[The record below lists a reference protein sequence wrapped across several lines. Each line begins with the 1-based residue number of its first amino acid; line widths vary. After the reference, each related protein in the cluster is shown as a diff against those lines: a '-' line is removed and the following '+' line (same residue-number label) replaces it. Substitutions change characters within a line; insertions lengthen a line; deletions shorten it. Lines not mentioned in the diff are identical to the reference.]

1 LINVVRSTGGI
12 EWEGKGSEDKILMTH
27 MNVDYDFL
35 STTGMSII
43 AGRNIDPA
51 IASDSVSA
59 YLINETAARHM
70 GWNPA
75 EAPGKKLAMWG
86 KQGEV
91 IGVVK
96 DFHFRP
102 MTETIE
108 PFLFRY
114 RREESPSGLL
124 VKAKANRVI
133 DAISSIESIYK
144 KYDHKSVPYYQF
156 VDDALNKQ
164 YRLEQNTGRIVMTFS
179 VITIFVACLGLFG
192 LATYT
197 AEQRTKEIGI
207 RKVLGATIGS
217 IVSLISREFILL
229 VGFAIVIAVPV
240 AWWGMSTWLQSFAY
254 RIEPEWWMFAV
265 SGMVA
270 LVIALFTVSFQSVR
284 AALMNPAKTL
294 RTE

>member
-1 LINVVRSTGGI
+1 MDSSRST
-12 EWEGKGSEDKILMTH
+12 WQKVSNVGK
-27 MNVDYDFL
+27 
-35 STTGMSII
+35 
-43 AGRNIDPA
+43 A
-51 IASDSVSA
+51 
-59 YLINETAARHM
+59 
-70 GWNPA
+70 
-75 EAPGKKLAMWG
+75 
-86 KQGEV
+86 GEV

-114 RREESPSGLL
+114 RREETPSGLL
-124 VKAKANRVI
+124 VKAKADRVI

-144 KYDHKSVPYYQF
+144 KYDHKSAPYCQF

-207 RKVLGATIGS
+207 RKVLGAS
-217 IVSLISREFILL
+217 IAGIVGLISREFILL
-229 VGFAIVIAVPV
+229 VGIAILIAAPV
-240 AWWGMSTWLQSFAY
+240 AWWGMSTWLQNFAY
-254 RIEPEWWMFAV
+254 RIDPEWWMFVV

-270 LVIALFTVSFQSVR
+270 FAIALFTVSFQSVR
-284 AALMNPAKTL
+284 AALLNPAKTL